1 MGLEILPVLAA
12 QCDICEKALAVQPE
26 ELLLHWHDVAV
37 GEEDFVAHFEAFEN
51 LTRFTPFSVTV
62 TPLLPVFI

>member
-37 GEEDFVAHFEAFEN
+37 GEEDFVAHFEAFET